1 MNTLKSLSYLFN
13 RDLERLITELKGY
26 QNEEDLWLLKGD
38 ILNTSGNLALHLVG
52 NLNHFVGH
60 VIGKT
65 DYQRKRDLEFSS
77 KPIPLTEILNQIE
90 ETQKVVNHS
99 LENMSVELLEKE
111 YPIQVFGVPYTYA
124 SMLIHLS
131 GHLNYHL
138 GQINYHRRLV
148 NS

>member
-13 RDLERLITELKGY
+13 RDLERLITELKAY
-26 QNEEDLWLLKGD
+26 QNEKDLWRLKGD
-38 ILNTSGNLALHLVG
+38 ILITPGNLALHLVG

-90 ETQKVVNHS
+90 ETQKVVHHS

>member
-13 RDLERLITELKGY
+13 RDLERLITELKAY
-26 QNEEDLWLLKGD
+26 QNEEDLWRLKGE
-38 ILNTSGNLALHLVG
+38 ILNTPGNLALHLVG

-60 VIGKT
+60 VIGET

-99 LENMSVELLEKE
+99 LENMSAELLEKE
-111 YPIQVFGVPYTYA
+111 YPIQVFGVPYTYVT
-124 SMLIHLS
+124 MLIHLS